1 MALADLPGLAGAKR
15 LVQRLSRSADVT
27 AVLLYGTAGAHQL
40 DVAHTLAAAWIC
52 TAPTEEG
59 PCGTCPGCGAVS
71 RDVHVDLLWVRPS
84 GAGNQIRIHQITE
97 VVNPPEVVTPIQ
109 RFVGT
114 PPLMAPHKVVIL
126 VDVHRLNDRAA
137 NALLKTLEEPH
148 PYVRFIL
155 TTSEIGEVMPT
166 IRSRCLGV
174 ACELPGDEE
183 ARTAYGEAAPL
194 YQLAPHAAARLR
206 LQGEAFA
213 KLNQLVDGLASEP
226 VGAALRMAEDLRA
239 ISGELDSESA
249 EREGLVATLELFA
262 MLVSRRYPERP
273 DWSRRI
279 LNAHRQVLG
288 NVSSRTALDAL
299 FCRMLIER
307 G

>member
-1 MALADLPGLAGAKR
+1 MVLEGLPGLAGAKR
-15 LVQRLSRSADVT
+15 IVQRLSRSADVT
-27 AVLLYGTAGAHQL
+27 AVLLYGTAGAGQL
-40 DVAHTLAAAWIC
+40 DVAKALASAWLC
-52 TAPTEEG
+52 TSPTEEG
-59 PCGTCPGCGAVS
+59 PCGSCAGCGAAS
-71 RDVHVDLLWVRPS
+71 REVHVDLLLVRPS

-97 VVNPPEVVTPIQ
+97 VENPPEVVTPIQ

-126 VDVHRLNDRAA
+126 TDVHRLNNRAA

-148 PYVRFIL
+148 GYVRFIL

-174 ACELPGDEE
+174 ACELPNEEE
-183 ARTAYGEAAPL
+183 ARIAYGDAAPL
-194 YQLAPHAAARLR
+194 YQLAPQAASR
-206 LQGEAFA
+206 LQGQAEAFSR
-213 KLNQLVDGLASEP
+213 LNRLVEGLSVQP
-226 VGAALRMAEDLRA
+226 VGAALRMAEELKE
-239 ISGELDSESA
+239 ISGELDGEAA
-249 EREGLVATLELFA
+249 EREGLIATLELFA

-279 LNAHRQVLG
+279 LKAHRQVLG
-288 NVSSRTALDAL
+288 NVNSRTVLDTL
-299 FCRMLIER
+299 FCMMLVER